1 MKYVIY
7 TFVAGVLAIGAALVS
22 TVDPVDAATFFPETE
37 NEVEKL
43 QKELENA

>member
-37 NEVEKL
+37 NEAE
-43 QKELENA
+43 ELGRELDS